1 MTETTKAIADAMVM
15 AYSEA
20 ERLQKEGK
28 AEESQLFRQRAEQLR
43 QILNVNL

>member
-1 MTETTKAIADAMVM
+1 MNETTKAIVDTMTM

-20 ERLQKEGK
+20 ERLQKEGNQ
-28 AEESQLFRQRAEQLR
+28 AEAEKFRQRAEQLR